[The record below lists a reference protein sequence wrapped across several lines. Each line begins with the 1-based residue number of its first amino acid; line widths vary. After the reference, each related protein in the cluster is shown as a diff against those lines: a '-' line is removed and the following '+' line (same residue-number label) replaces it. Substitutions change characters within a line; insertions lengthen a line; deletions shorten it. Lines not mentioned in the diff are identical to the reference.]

1 MFEYVQVQMRGMAEG
16 NTIVAPF
23 IIKNSQM
30 TLKNPQ
36 VVSGPILCFCFTATI
51 HCHLYMFIFGWTA
64 CIVLKLH
71 PLI

>member
-23 IIKNSQM
+23 IIK
-30 TLKNPQ
+30 TLKWLSKIHKLYRDPFYVFVLQ
-36 VVSGPILCFCFTATI
+36 PPFTVI
-51 HCHLYMFIFGWTA
+51 VYVYFGWIA